1 MAQVAERKVSSN
13 TKAGEVLLRA
23 RGIKKSF
30 KTGDSEVHI
39 LKGTDFSLRAGEFVA
54 IEGRSGSGKS
64 TLLHILGALESLDE
78 GSVNFDGVDY
88 TTRSPREQS
97 WGVPTTWSMARWMKT
112 LVLLILLTG
121 LGATVGGLTRDVY
134 PASRIVFLTDL

>member
-1 MAQVAERKVSSN
+1 MAQVAEQTASSN
-13 TKAGEVLLRA
+13 TKTGEVLLRA

-78 GSVNFDGVDY
+78 GSIDFEGIDY
-88 TTRSPREQS
+88 TTRSPQEQS
-97 WGVPTTWSMARWMKT
+97 WVQPGSWSAARWMKS
-112 LVLLILLTG
+112 LVFLIMLTA
-121 LGATVGGLTRDVY
+121 LAATAGGL
-134 PASRIVFLTDL
+134 